1 MHLLLILLQ
10 QLLGMLPSA
19 KQAPQGEVVRT
30 RQPNESRSEP
40 DAYRRLGLSQGGWM
54 TTLPGRLCAEDCPS
68 TAQAVGRLVDSP
80 APFSPL
86 RLRAARTS
94 GRAGKAA
101 RFGRDELRPVH
112 VCGDHPE
119 QTS

>member
-1 MHLLLILLQ
+1 MHLLLVLLQ

-40 DAYRRLGLSQGGWM
+40 DACQRRGLSVDGWM
-54 TTLPGRLCAEDCPS
+54 TTLPGRLCAEDIPPNA
-68 TAQAVGRLVDSP
+68 TAFRRLDRLP

-86 RLRAARTS
+86 PARDAATGARASEAAADD
-94 GRAGKAA
+94 AG
-101 RFGRDELRPVH
+101 FGPTLS
-112 VCGDHPE
+112 CGDAPE
-119 QTS
+119 TTT

>member
-1 MHLLLILLQ
+1 MHLLLVLLQ

-30 RQPNESRSEP
+30 RQPNDSRSEP
-40 DAYRRLGLSQGGWM
+40 DAFQRLGLSQDGWM
-54 TTLPGRLCAEDCPS
+54 TTLPGCLCAEDCPPI
-68 TAQAVGRLVDSP
+68 ARAVGRPADSP

-86 RLRAARTS
+86 HSSDARTS
-94 GRAGKAA
+94 GRAGEAA
-101 RFGRDELRPVH
+101 LFGRNRLRPVH
-112 VCGDHPE
+112 LSGDHPE

>member
-40 DAYRRLGLSQGGWM
+40 DAFRRLGLSQDGWM
-54 TTLPGRLCAEDCPS
+54 TTLPGCLCAEDCPP
-68 TAQAVGRLVDSP
+68 TARAVRRSVDSA
-80 APFSPL
+80 APFSPPQTSD
-86 RLRAARTS
+86 ARTS
-94 GRAGKAA
+94 GRAGEAA
-101 RFGRDELRPVH
+101 LVGRNRLRPAPS
-112 VCGDHPE
+112 CGDHPE

>member
-10 QLLGMLPSA
+10 QLLGMLPSS

-40 DAYRRLGLSQGGWM
+40 DAFGRLGLSQGGWM
-54 TTLPGRLCAEDCPS
+54 TTLPGRLCAEDNPPNA
-68 TAQAVGRLVDSP
+68 TAARRFDDPP

-86 RLRAARTS
+86 PSNGAVPSARTTE
-94 GRAGKAA
+94 AA
-101 RFGRDELRPVH
+101 RFGRVGLGLAPS
-112 VCGDHPE
+112 CGDHPRK
-119 QTS
+119 TS